1 MPTKITPSES
11 NLVSTALVQG
21 ATRHA
26 VAQHT
31 FVPNEIDQQRVETVL
46 QCKIAKFSCRYLG
59 LQLAIHQLSRAD
71 WQPLLDQVRHFIPA
85 WQRDFIQ
92 RSGRLVLVKTV
103 IVARPV
109 HQLLV
114 LDPPAWVLEDINKW
128 MRSFF
133 WAGKDKSHGEQ
144 CLVAWDTVC
153 RLTSFGGLGV
163 KNLAV
168 QALALRVRW
177 EWLRRTDPKR
187 PWQGLHLMVD
197 EQARAV
203 FDSLV
208 KITIGEGS
216 KILFWKD
223 RWIHG
228 VAIKDIAPLLLQLVS
243 TRDKNRRTVQE
254 ALLDNAWANDI
265 HGELSFMGHMQVY
278 LLTQAISLVERNIDE
293 PDQFDWPY
301 DASGKYT
308 TSSTYT
314 RLCIGYTRA
323 PAAGGIWR
331 S

>member
-1 MPTKITPSES
+1 M
-11 NLVSTALVQG
+11 
-21 ATRHA
+21 
-26 VAQHT
+26 
-31 FVPNEIDQQRVETVL
+31 
-46 QCKIAKFSCRYLG
+46 
-59 LQLAIHQLSRAD
+59 
-71 WQPLLDQVRHFIPA
+71 
-85 WQRDFIQ
+85 
-92 RSGRLVLVKTV
+92 
-103 IVARPV
+103 
-109 HQLLV
+109 
-114 LDPPAWVLEDINKW
+114 
-128 MRSFF
+128 
-133 WAGKDKSHGEQ
+133 
-144 CLVAWDTVC
+144 
-153 RLTSFGGLGV
+153 SFGGLGV